1 MFRCTVLAVIA
12 IPLAGL
18 FQGCAEE
25 TPRLAMGEMRLPS
38 GAVVK
43 GGEPTGS
50 TAETINHILRGNFS
64 DDATTT
70 PEQAQYAIKRLSE
83 FKDYAIKL
91 AVINSSEDTKLS
103 AICDEYVSSVLQITA
118 RMSPSL
124 TKFIIHIETKYLPQ
138 PHICEY
144 KIENGLFLKNDGS
157 PVPKAQPTFEII
169 RSGSS
174 AELTVA
180 AFSMTQTPLVPFPVQ
195 DVLIPSLFVGSD
207 VAKLASSL
215 KQGAVQLYGKSRYQN
230 KIIRFLAVQG
240 DTLHY
245 FKLPPYVVMAIK
257 GPENNIVLVED
268 IKYQTTMLISKDG
281 GDSIVRNFV
290 IIQALDSKLIQ
301 ALASGN
307 ADEAYKAYMRDG
319 LHEYAAEI
327 VETAGK
333 YAADAFNVSE
343 IIVNFRAKI
352 PSSGFGI
359 NIPVTFTRDN
369 GTWSII
375 KNSNP
380 DNGREKI

>member
-70 PEQAQYAIKRLSE
+70 PEQAQDAIKRLSE

-118 RMSPSL
+118 IMSPSL
-124 TKFIIHIETKYLPQ
+124 TKFIIHLETKYLPQ

-333 YAADAFNVSE
+333 YAADAFNISE
-343 IIVNFRAKI
+343 IIVNF
-352 PSSGFGI
+352 
-359 NIPVTFTRDN
+359 
-369 GTWSII
+369 
-375 KNSNP
+375 
-380 DNGREKI
+380 